1 MPFVEIGFF
10 AGNSTKRLFGIT
22 LSFNMKKYL
31 LLLMCSIYLSA
42 NGQADWANFARYASE
57 NKLLGAPAAGEK
69 RVVFMGNSIT
79 EGWKKT
85 DSAFFASHPYI
96 NRGIS
101 GQTTPQ
107 MLLRFR
113 PDVIELKPAAVVIL
127 AGIND
132 IAENTGPITLEAIFG
147 NIVSMVQL
155 AQANKIKVVMCSVLP
170 ANRFPWRPAIQPADK
185 VIALNKMLKEYAVQH
200 KIVYVDY
207 YTAMV
212 DDEKGLPEKYAEDG
226 IHPTAEGYSV
236 MKELLQK
243 GIKKALK

>member
-1 MPFVEIGFF
+1 MPVVKTGSF
-10 AGNSTKRLFGIT
+10 AGNSTKRLFDTT
-22 LSFNMKKYL
+22 LSFRMKKYF
-31 LLLMCSIYLSA
+31 LLLMCSIYFDA
-42 NGQADWANFARYASE
+42 NAQTDWANFARYANE
-57 NKLLGAPAAGEK
+57 NKLLSAPAPGEK
-69 RVVFMGNSIT
+69 RVVFMGNSII
-79 EGWKKT
+79 EGWKKA
-85 DSAFFASHPYI
+85 DSAFFAGHPYV

-113 PDVIELKPAAVVIL
+113 PDVIDLEPAAVVIL

-155 AQANKIKVVMCSVLP
+155 AQANKIKVVLCSVLP

-185 VIALNKMLKEYAVQH
+185 VIALNKMLKEYAGQH
-200 KIVYVDY
+200 KIVYVDF

-212 DDEKGLPEKYAEDG
+212 DDEKGLPKKYAEDG
-226 IHPTAEGYSV
+226 IHPTLEGYKV
-236 MKELLQK
+236 MEGLLVE
-243 GIKKALK
+243 GLKKVFK